1 MPDEQKE
8 FNIACGMKVIKYNH
22 HGNNVFV
29 LKDKQG
35 QHRDH
40 CLCWICGKF
49 YPEPEVPV
57 KAVNKN
63 CPIARILYLM
73 CVLYKLV
80 TPVWE
85 CPEWIPPRPDQLDE
99 REEPEGGPIGSG
111 PLKPEDLT

>member
-22 HGNNVFV
+22 HGNDVFV
-29 LKDKQG
+29 LKDKKG

-49 YPEPEVPV
+49 YPEPGDMS
-57 KAVNKN
+57 KN
-63 CPIARILYLM
+63 CPLAIMLYNI
-73 CVLYKLV
+73 CVLLKLV

-85 CPEWIPPRPDQLDE
+85 CPHWIRPRPDQM
-99 REEPEGGPIGSG
+99 EEDQGGVGKYHP
-111 PLKPEDLT
+111 